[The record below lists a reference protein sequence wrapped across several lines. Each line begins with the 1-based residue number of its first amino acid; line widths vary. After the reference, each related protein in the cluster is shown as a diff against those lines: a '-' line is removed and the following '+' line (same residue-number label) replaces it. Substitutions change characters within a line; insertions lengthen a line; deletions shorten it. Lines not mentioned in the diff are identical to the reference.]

1 MATPKPEV
9 EVEVGGVWNSQ
20 QVWFNDWRTAI
31 PGLKPVAITALKLCA
46 IRKNIRPQCEVGPFL
61 KRTHILDI
69 RY

>member
-31 PGLKPVAITALKLCA
+31 PGL
-46 IRKNIRPQCEVGPFL
+46 
-61 KRTHILDI
+61 
-69 RY
+69 